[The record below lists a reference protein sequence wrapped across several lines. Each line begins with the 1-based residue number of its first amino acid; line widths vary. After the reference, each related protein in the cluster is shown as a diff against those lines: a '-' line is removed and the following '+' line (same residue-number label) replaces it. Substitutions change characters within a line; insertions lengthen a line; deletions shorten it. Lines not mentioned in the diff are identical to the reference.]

1 LPRLFDLNEIVY
13 ARHDL
18 ETPDG
23 KAVPTGTSGVIT
35 RLYNRNGKYG
45 WSYDVDFTGIGT
57 GWFFERELSGLEP
70 IAGIRI
76 THGSVVPPG
85 EVSTLYD
92 MEIKRSLIESGH
104 QPETLEPLEDIELL
118 SDKADDIEEDEPK
131 IRIIKP
137 KLVVFD

>member
-1 LPRLFDLNEIVY
+1 LFDLNETVY
-13 ARHDL
+13 SRHDL

-23 KAVPTGTSGVIT
+23 KAVPSGTSGVIT
-35 RLYNRNGKYG
+35 RLYNRNSKQG

-57 GWFFERELSGLEP
+57 GWFFERELSSLEP

-85 EVSTLYD
+85 AVSPLSD
-92 MEIKRSLIESGH
+92 MEIKRNLLECGH
-104 QPETLEPLEDIELL
+104 QPEVLESLEDIELL

-131 IRIIKP
+131 IRIIR
-137 KLVVFD
+137 L